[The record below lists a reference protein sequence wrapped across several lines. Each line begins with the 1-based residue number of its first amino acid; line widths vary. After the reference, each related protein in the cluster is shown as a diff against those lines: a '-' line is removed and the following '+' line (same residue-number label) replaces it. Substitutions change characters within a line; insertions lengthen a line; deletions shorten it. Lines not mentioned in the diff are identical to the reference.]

1 MRLFCVCCKSHS
13 DDWNC
18 HKNDFREKKNE
29 IRPMIKIIASSIF
42 IVSVGWFS
50 SLAIN
55 SFTHKS
61 VSTSPISFHYP
72 ICSAIHPIKRSRTK
86 NSQTM
91 ANSNKHLS
99 IHFHFC
105 FLSTRFLCF
114 MHHCIPII
122 NCVIIYLYSSFVCL
136 LASSF
141 VYFLFAVLLFFVCIQ
156 RIIIIMIIK
165 ADTEATRLDAF
176 CIKATLTA
184 NNKSN
189 HAKKSCS
196 AAQIVA

>member
-13 DDWNC
+13 GDWNC
-18 HKNDFREKKNE
+18 QKNDFREKKNE

-42 IVSVGWFS
+42 IVSVGWSS
-50 SLAIN
+50 SLANN

-72 ICSAIHPIKRSRTK
+72 ICSAIHPIERSRTK

-136 LASSF
+136 HL
-141 VYFLFAVLLFFVCIQ
+141 VCG
-156 RIIIIMIIK
+156 IIIFRVYSTNNNNN
-165 ADTEATRLDAF
+165 D
-176 CIKATLTA
+176 
-184 NNKSN
+184 NKSRHWSDSTRCILHKS
-189 HAKKSCS
+189 HADSK
-196 AAQIVA
+196 Q